1 MQIGLGIR
9 LGVIYDHE
17 QNISQGFGEKQSIQL
32 LMKNWHLSPDD
43 IMRIIDED
51 RKEQE
56 MLESKGEII

>member
-56 MLESKGEII
+56 VLESKGEII

>member
-32 LMKNWHLSPDD
+32 LMKDWHLSPDD

>member
-1 MQIGLGIR
+1 MQIGLGIK

-56 MLESKGEII
+56 VLESKGEII

>member
-1 MQIGLGIR
+1 MQIGLGIK

>member
-1 MQIGLGIR
+1 MQIGLGVK